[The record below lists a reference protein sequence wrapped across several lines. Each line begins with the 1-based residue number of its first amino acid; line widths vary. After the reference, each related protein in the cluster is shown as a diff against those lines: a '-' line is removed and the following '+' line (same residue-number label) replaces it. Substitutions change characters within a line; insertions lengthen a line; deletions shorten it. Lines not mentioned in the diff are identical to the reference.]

1 MWIIDAIGSA
11 VFAGV
16 TSVLAKVGMKKTDS
30 TLATAIRTLVVLIF
44 SWAIVFATGV
54 GGEIIQGRTL
64 FFLVLSGVSTGAS
77 WLCYYRAIR
86 IGEIN
91 KVVPVDKASTVLTVL
106 FAVLF
111 LKERITWYGIVG
123 LLGISLGV
131 LLMVPQERTRR
142 LFGVK
147 RRGWLFFAVG
157 SAVFAALTAIFGKI
171 GVAGVN
177 SDYAT
182 ALRTDVVA
190 VTAWA
195 MVFIERKQSTIKALE
210 LRELIFICLSGI
222 ATGVSWLCY
231 YRALQTGP
239 ASGVVPIDKLSILFT
254 CAFSRIF
261 LKERLTKRAFFGLLL
276 VTAGTLLLIC

>member
-1 MWIIDAIGSA
+1 MWIIYAIGSA
-11 VFAGV
+11 VFAGI

-44 SWAIVFATGV
+44 SWAIVFATGAE
-54 GGEIIQGRTL
+54 GEIVRGRPL
-64 FFLVLSGVSTGAS
+64 FFLVLSGFSTGAG
-77 WLCYYRAIR
+77 WLCYYRAIQ

-91 KVVPVDKASTVLTVL
+91 QVVPVDKASTVLTVL
-106 FAVLF
+106 FAVMF
-111 LKERITWYGIVG
+111 LGERITWYGIVG
-123 LLGISLGV
+123 LFGISLGV
-131 LLMVPQERTRR
+131 LLMVPQERARHM
-142 LFGVK
+142 FGVK

-171 GVAGVN
+171 GVTGVN

-182 ALRTDVVA
+182 ALRTEIVA

-195 MVFIERKQSTIKALE
+195 TVFIERKQSAVKALD
-210 LRELIFICLSGI
+210 LRALVFICLSGI
-222 ATGVSWLCY
+222 ATGAGWLCY

-261 LKERLTKRAFFGLLL
+261 LKERLTRRAFFGLLL
-276 VTAGTLLLIC
+276 VTAGTLLLIG